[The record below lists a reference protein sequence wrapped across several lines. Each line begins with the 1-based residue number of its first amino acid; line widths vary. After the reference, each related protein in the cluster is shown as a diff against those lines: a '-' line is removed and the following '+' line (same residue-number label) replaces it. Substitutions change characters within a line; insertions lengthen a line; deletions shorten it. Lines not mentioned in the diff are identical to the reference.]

1 MKAGGGGNQCICIC
15 KKRKRGVASNWWVIL
30 VCGQSIT
37 VNEDAQYLLPTS
49 IYNLSFSQKTL
60 AAKSARKLRFFE
72 SVEKW
77 RPGTGGLKRKDK
89 GGICGFISQQ
99 FVTLNLEAIFIW
111 DFGVNR
117 GLVDNS
123 HF

>member
-1 MKAGGGGNQCICIC
+1 MSLLKTGGLG
-15 KKRKRGVASNWWVIL
+15 
-30 VCGQSIT
+30 
-37 VNEDAQYLLPTS
+37 
-49 IYNLSFSQKTL
+49 
-60 AAKSARKLRFFE
+60 
-72 SVEKW
+72 
-77 RPGTGGLKRKDK
+77 GTGGLKRKDK

>member
-1 MKAGGGGNQCICIC
+1 MARVLLLMKTHNTCYP
-15 KKRKRGVASNWWVIL
+15 RP
-30 VCGQSIT
+30 SIT
-37 VNEDAQYLLPTS
+37 CHFLRKHCRPKVPGNWDF
-49 IYNLSFSQKTL
+49 LSPLKNGGL
-60 AAKSARKLRFFE
+60 G
-72 SVEKW
+72 
-77 RPGTGGLKRKDK
+77 GTGGLKRKDK